1 MRGPETTPSFG
12 EGREK
17 LYSSKIELHIAR
29 HSIKDSGLGIPDEE
43 IRLTPEG
50 RALAKDKASRDTQ
63 LSRSVAFGSPRKRS
77 QETALLMMAGA
88 DDAITGDENLQE
100 LKEKLDSGLVYGSK
114 LGVDERLN
122 YTDDETT
129 KYGKQLHDAFI
140 GKDYLRFLVE
150 ESDQLAQEM
159 GDKSRATY
167 SGKAAAIASIVAKY
181 ISIGPRWNQLVA
193 EATDGG
199 VSDTLERYLS
209 THQGSGESFLAKLIE
224 KTEGLQQR
232 AEFVKAL
239 GNQGF
244 GFVEGFV
251 VSIETTKSNERIIR
265 VTYDK
270 ELPDGQ
276 RFTYEKEIPTTLIQ
290 EIIREGAVS

>member
-1 MRGPETTPSFG
+1 MRRPETTPSFG

-29 HSIKDSGLGIPDEE
+29 HSIKDSTLGIPDEE

-50 RALAKDKASRDTQ
+50 RALAKEKASRDTQ

-100 LKEKLDSGLVYGSK
+100 LKEKLDSGLMHGSK

-129 KYGKQLHDAFI
+129 EYGKRLHDAFI

-181 ISIGPRWNQLVA
+181 ISIGPRWNQLVT

-224 KTEGLQQR
+224 KTEGLKQR
-232 AEFVKAL
+232 AEFVKVL

-265 VTYDK
+265 VSYDK

-276 RFTYEKEIPTTLIQ
+276 RFTFEKEIPNTLIQ
-290 EIIREGAVS
+290 DIIREGAV